1 MGCSEAIGCRIT
13 MGGQS
18 GSIRPKSFISYAIY
32 SHAIVIGRAGSGCQ
46 PSDLIGCDIYG
57 GETSHHRVIVSLPIE
72 PVAKASGLAPEDFS
86 KMQKGAGTLR
96 NNLIQAVRDE
106 P

>member
-1 MGCSEAIGCRIT
+1 MR
-13 MGGQS
+13 
-18 GSIRPKSFISYAIY
+18 Y
-32 SHAIVIGRAGSGCQ
+32 
-46 PSDLIGCDIYG
+46 IYG
-57 GETSHHRVIVSLPIE
+57 CETSHHRVIASLPIE

-86 KMQKGAGTLR
+86 KMQKGAVTLR

>member
-1 MGCSEAIGCRIT
+1 MRFIHMRLLSAI
-13 MGGQS
+13 
-18 GSIRPKSFISYAIY
+18 PAPD
-32 SHAIVIGRAGSGCQ
+32 VN

-57 GETSHHRVIVSLPIE
+57 CETSHHRVIASLPIE
-72 PVAKASGLAPEDFS
+72 PVAKDSGLAPEDFS
-86 KMQKGAGTLR
+86 KMQKGAVTLR